1 MKSKIT
7 KEPQSNKISIVKN
20 KEIIIYQN
28 GEEFKRF
35 KQSETKELNEDE
47 LYILDFLL
55 KKYSLY
61 EIPPRSSKLNENDF
75 EFESNDEIF
84 KKRENKKKGDFSQ
97 TKKYDN
103 SNNYYEE
110 EEDRKTEPKLKEFF
124 KDIEDENNGD
134 ENLKD
139 TGREEMSETKKL
151 KKGIRTT
158 EDVKVPIQR
167 KNKNM
172 NYHYEE
178 ENVDIEEENQEEEES
193 EEPPQYIVEVES
205 YTSPNIKNIDEKIA
219 ENELLNGIK
228 TCLMINGQDQK
239 GIIFLG
245 ENETIIFVSFEGKKE
260 TIISLNNIKRIYF
273 NIKGSTNLR
282 NYKKKS
288 NDRFIQF
295 VELNN
300 KKTDFKFN
308 NDTELEYLIKGL
320 IKTYRNKTPPIDKNL
335 IYEKISKYFTFTNT
349 TFKNET
355 KETKNINTNKYIY
368 HKNDKNVKN
377 EKQQRTHYKRRNESN
392 TEEFLDNKE
401 ENNFEKYEESNNQN
415 NYYYEKD
422 EKYAENKKDK
432 EFYENNNNYQENYEN
447 NNDNYNDNQ
456 ENNNDDDNFIT
467 TTKIEVFK
475 DGKLINEET
484 QEEFGGV
491 VRTLHSYSPDVNEY
505 EEYLRKSTLR
515 KSKIS
520 NDELNRSLDRVNKFK

>member
-1 MKSKIT
+1 MKTNQKKI
-7 KEPQSNKISIVKN
+7 QGQQANKISIVKN

-75 EFESNDEIF
+75 EFESNDELF

-172 NYHYEE
+172 NYHYEKQ
-178 ENVDIEEENQEEEES
+178 NVDIEEENEEEER
-193 EEPPQYIVEVES
+193 EESPQYIVEVES
-205 YTSPNIKNIDEKIA
+205 YISPGIKNIDEKIA
-219 ENELLNGIK
+219 ENEILNGIN
-228 TCLMINGQDQK
+228 TCLMINGQEQK
-239 GIIFLG
+239 GILFLG
-245 ENETIIFVSFEGKKE
+245 QNEAIIFVSFEGKNE

-273 NIKGSTNLR
+273 NIKGSVNLR

-320 IKTYRNKTPPIDKNL
+320 IQTYRNRKPPIDKNL
-335 IYEKISKYFTFTNT
+335 IYGRISKFFTFTNT
-349 TFKNET
+349 TFKNQE

-368 HKNDKNVKN
+368 NKNKKNNKN
-377 EKQQRTHYKRRNESN
+377 EKQQITHYKRRNEVN
-392 TEEFLDNKE
+392 NDDYLDNKE
-401 ENNFEKYEESNNQN
+401 ENYYEKYEEENNNQN
-415 NYYYEKD
+415 NYYYEND
-422 EKYAENKKDK
+422 EKYEKNKD
-432 EFYENNNNYQENYEN
+432 FYENNK
-447 NNDNYNDNQ
+447 
-456 ENNNDDDNFIT
+456 
-467 TTKIEVFK
+467 KI
-475 DGKLINEET
+475 
-484 QEEFGGV
+484 
-491 VRTLHSYSPDVNEY
+491 
-505 EEYLRKSTLR
+505 
-515 KSKIS
+515 
-520 NDELNRSLDRVNKFK
+520 